1 MKKYIDNSWDFR
13 TANTKILTHC
23 FHNYPAMM
31 IPQIAGRLI
40 DNYGK
45 KNDVLFDP
53 YCGTGTSVVEA
64 NLRGINT
71 ISTDIN
77 PLARLITKAKSTIIP
92 LQVLDLYLRDFNDF
106 IFQYKFGIKN
116 EAVSIQEFQNIDFWF
131 TLQVKKDLAIL
142 ESYIKKIEDENVI
155 NFFKVAFSETIRETS
170 LTKNS
175 EFKLVRMKG
184 TQLEKFSPDVFAIFE
199 RKIFRNRN
207 GMKDFIEKVKTQ
219 KNNQVCN
226 FDTINDIPKKIIK
239 DESIDLIV
247 TSPPYGDSK
256 TTVAYG
262 QFSRLSNQWLG
273 LEDAS
278 QVDNNLMG
286 GRRAKVYEKF
296 GVKELDKQIEKIG
309 NQDEKRA
316 LDVISFYHDYK
327 ISISNVANTVAKRG
341 TVVYVVGN
349 RRVKDEELPTD
360 IATAKFF
367 EFHGLKHK
375 ETIIRNI
382 PSKRM
387 PKENSPT
394 NVTGAKN
401 TTMNCE
407 YIVTME
413 K

>member
-1 MKKYIDNSWDFR
+1 
-13 TANTKILTHC
+13 
-23 FHNYPAMM
+23 MM

-45 KNDVLFDP
+45 KNDMLFDP

-64 NLRGINT
+64 NMRGINT

-77 PLARLITKAKSTIIP
+77 PLARLITKAKSTVIP
-92 LQVLDLYLRDFNDF
+92 LQVLDFYLKDFNDY

-116 EAVSIQEFQNIDFWF
+116 GTVPVPDFPNIDFWF
-131 TLQVKKDLAIL
+131 SGHVKKDLARIQH
-142 ESYIKKIEDENVI
+142 YIERIEDEKVI
-155 NFFKVAFSETIRETS
+155 NFFKVAFSETIREAS

-184 TQLEKFSPDVFAIFE
+184 TQLDRFSPDVFAIFE
-199 RKIFRNRN
+199 RKILRNRN
-207 GMKDFIEKVKTQ
+207 GLKDFIEQVKTQ
-219 KNNQVCN
+219 KKNQVCD

-247 TSPPYGDSK
+247 TSPPYGDSR

-286 GRRAKVYEKF
+286 GRRAKEFEKF

-327 ISISNVANTVAKRG
+327 ISISNVAKTVAKGG

-367 EFHGLKHK
+367 ELHGLKHI

-387 PKENSPT
+387 PKENSPS

-407 YIVTME
+407 YIVTM
-413 K
+413 KK

>member
-1 MKKYIDNSWDFR
+1 MKKYTDNSWDYK
-13 TANTKILTHC
+13 TANTKIYTHC

-31 IPQIAGRLI
+31 IPQVAGRLI

-45 KNDVLFDP
+45 INGILFDP
-53 YCGTGTSVVEA
+53 YCGTGTSIVEA
-64 NLRGINT
+64 NLRGIKT

-77 PLARLITKAKSTIIP
+77 PLAQLITKAKSTVFP
-92 LQVLDLYLRDFNDF
+92 LQILDFYLKDFNDF

-116 EAVSIQEFQNIDFWF
+116 ESVPIPDFPNIDFWF
-131 TLQVKKDLAIL
+131 SVQVKKDLAIIKH
-142 ESYIKKIEDENVI
+142 YIENIEDENVT
-155 NFFKVAFSETIRETS
+155 NFFNVAFSETIRES
-170 LTKNS
+170 SMTKNS

-184 TQLEKFSPDVFAIFE
+184 SQLLKFSPNAFATFE
-199 RKIFRNRN
+199 KKLFRNRN
-207 GMKDFIEKVKTQ
+207 GLKDFIAKVKTQ
-219 KNNQVCN
+219 RSNQIYGFNTIQEVPKNI
-226 FDTINDIPKKIIK
+226 IN

-247 TSPPYGDSK
+247 TSPPYGDSR

-273 LEDAS
+273 IQDAS
-278 QVDNNLMG
+278 QIDNNLMG
-286 GRRAKVYEKF
+286 GIRAKKFEKF
-296 GVKELDKQIEKIG
+296 EVKELDKQIEKIG
-309 NQDEKRA
+309 NKDEKRA

-327 ISISNVANTVAKRG
+327 ISISNVAK
-341 TVVYVVGN
+341 TVVKGGNVIYVVGN

-367 EFHGLKHK
+367 EMNGLKHK
-375 ETIIRNI
+375 ETIIRGI

-394 NVTGAKN
+394 NIAGVKN
-401 TTMNCE
+401 ATMNCE
-407 YIVTME
+407 YIVILE